1 MSQAMNDLPSRRKLS
16 AVCVVSLIC
25 GVLFFVPFV
34 TGLIAIIT
42 GLLGLRQT
50 GTRTAGPV
58 GSDGLN
64 GTGAAKSGRG
74 LAIAGMALGASSI
87 VLWIGM
93 IAILVPAFERMRESA
108 RQMASLSNLRQIAT
122 AYVMY
127 ANENLGYV
135 PPTPELLVGERG
147 FLRSTDVFRSPF
159 NAGGEAKRVYGELSS
174 DYVFVKLP
182 EDSQGRMQR
191 VRNAGEVVIAYDGS
205 GLAGGLGAGF
215 AYADGHVEWR
225 EDADAR
231 TLAEGLVEVEPAEG
245 SK

>member
-1 MSQAMNDLPSRRKLS
+1 MNELTSRRKLS

-25 GVLFFVPFV
+25 GVLFFVPFI
-34 TGLIAIIT
+34 TGVIAIIA
-42 GLLGLRQT
+42 GVLGLRHT
-50 GTRTAGPV
+50 GTRSTGMD
-58 GSDGLN
+58 GSGVVR
-64 GTGAAKSGRG
+64 SGRG
-74 LAIAGMALGASSI
+74 LAIAGMALGASNI
-87 VLWIGM
+87 VLWLGM

-108 RQMASLSNLRQIAT
+108 VRVQSLSNLRQIAT

-127 ANENLGYV
+127 SNENLGYV

-147 FLRSTDVFRSPF
+147 ILRSADVFRSPL
-159 NAGGEAKRVYGELSS
+159 NAEGEAKRVYGELSS

-191 VRNAGEVVIAYDGS
+191 VRNAGEVVIAYDES

-231 TLAEGLVEVEPAEG
+231 GLVNGLVEVTAG
-245 SK
+245 AGAK